1 MCACCKD
8 VLVVKI
14 EYCVFCSF
22 IISFGKTSYIII
34 FDGKPLNVPNKL
46 WVATDKGMIDFY

>member
-14 EYCVFCSF
+14 EYCVFCSL